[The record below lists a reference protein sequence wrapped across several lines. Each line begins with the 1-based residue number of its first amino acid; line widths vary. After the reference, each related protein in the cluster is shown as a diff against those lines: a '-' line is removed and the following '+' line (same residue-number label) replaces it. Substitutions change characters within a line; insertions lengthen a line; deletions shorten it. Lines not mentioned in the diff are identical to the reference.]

1 MFKSRLYPINKVVR
15 SLIKKRNSAGQA
27 TVEYIL
33 LIVIVVAIALAVKG
47 PLGERLGEFSGKMV
61 GEDGYYACL
70 MERGYLPED
79 PRASEC
85 GKYKLEAEGSLQGGS
100 GGSGGS
106 GSGGGSGDSGGSRS
120 FGNSGNSAG
129 DSDSSSREDLSAD
142 GNSGS
147 DGALGSSS
155 GSSYTPGSFRLGKK
169 SGSGKGGSDS
179 LTGGGDAESFLANPS
194 FGEDLE
200 GEEDD
205 EGNSRSLAQNQSG
218 NFDVN
223 KTGYKSSRFPAR
235 GSGDTGYADT
245 LYDEDPSKKKTFKAE
260 EIAESGGG
268 AGSGGQ
274 EESGKNK
281 AIKEGQKKA
290 EESSDKP
297 KRWNFLAFIKYFL
310 IAGLIIL
317 LLAIVFSQVMEYQGR
332 D

>member
-1 MFKSRLYPINKVVR
+1 MR

-100 GGSGGS
+100 GGSGG
-106 GSGGGSGDSGGSRS
+106 GSGGGGPSSGGSGGSRS
-120 FGNSGNSAG
+120 FGGSGNSAG
-129 DSDSSSREDLSAD
+129 DSDSSSEEALSASGDSVAD
-142 GNSGS
+142 G
-147 DGALGSSS
+147 DLVSSS
-155 GSSYTPGSFRLGKK
+155 GGSYTPGFFRLGKK
-169 SGSGKGGSDS
+169 SGSGGSDS
-179 LTGGGDAESFLANPS
+179 LTGGDAKSFLANPS
-194 FGEDLE
+194 FREELE

-223 KTGYKSSRFPAR
+223 KTGYKPSRFPAR
-235 GSGDTGYADT
+235 GSRDTGYAGT

-260 EIAESGGG
+260 EIAESGAG

-274 EESGKNK
+274 EESSKSK
-281 AIKEGQKKA
+281 AIKEEQKKA